1 MPVEL
6 YNVISLVL
14 QVLSLLIIGRALLSW
29 FDPGMRSQPARLLVT
44 LTEPVIGPI
53 RQIMPNLGMIDIS
66 PIIALILL
74 QVIQQILSRA
84 VA

>member
-1 MPVEL
+1 MPIEL
-6 YNVISLVL
+6 YNVLSLVL
-14 QVLSLLIIGRALLSW
+14 QALSLLIIGRALLSW
-29 FDPGMRSQPARLLVT
+29 FDPGMKTQAGRLLVT
-44 LTEPVIGPI
+44 LTEPVVGPI

-74 QVIQQILSRA
+74 QVIQQILRQA